1 MSTEA
6 ATTPPSI
13 EDIQAEL
20 EAIVPEDWE
29 PDAPEPEPEPE
40 PPQADPIESLAEEMG
55 WRKDFNGREA
65 VSAKEYIKRQQ
76 GFLRDSSRQL
86 RELKEATAKHGEQLV
101 RIQKQ
106 ALEDARRAAQAELDE
121 AVRMG
126 DTRAAAQAVEK
137 LTAAQEAPQ
146 TPQPPRIDPD
156 VETFVKDWVGKNDW
170 FSKDEEAVAYSDV
183 LYRREIRN
191 NGGVDDPVVILPKIE
206 AAIRK
211 RFPEHFDAPEPEP
224 EPPRARTPAP
234 SVNGTPRQ
242 AQPVGR
248 TATKGWN
255 DIEPAIRQMAR
266 EVVTNPGFRPDLKT
280 MAEKQAAYASAYF
293 KSEER

>member
-6 ATTPPSI
+6 AATPPSI

-40 PPQADPIESLAEEMG
+40 PPQADPIEALAEEMG

-106 ALEDARRAAQAELDE
+106 ALEDARKAAQAELDE

-137 LTAAQEAPQ
+137 LTAAQDAPAQ
-146 TPQPPRIDPD
+146 PQPAKLDADAEQFVREW
-156 VETFVKDWVGKNDW
+156 VERNDW
-170 FSKDEEAVAYSDV
+170 FSKDEDAVAYTDV
-183 LYRREIRN
+183 LYRREIQK

-224 EPPRARTPAP
+224 EPVRQRTSAP
-234 SVNGTPRQ
+234 VVNGTPRQ
-242 AQPVGR
+242 SQVVGR
-248 TATKGWN
+248 PAAKGWN

-280 MAEKQAAYASAYF
+280 MAEKQAAYAAAYF

>member
-20 EAIVPEDWE
+20 EAIIPEDFE
-29 PDAPEPEPEPE
+29 PDLEPEPEPE
-40 PPQADPIESLAEEMG
+40 PTAADPVESLAEEMG

-101 RIQKQ
+101 RIQRQ
-106 ALEDARRAAQAELDE
+106 ALDDARRAAQAELDE

-126 DTRAAAQAVEK
+126 DTRAATQAVEK
-137 LTAAQEAPQ
+137 LTAAQEASV
-146 TPQPPRIDPD
+146 QPPRIDPD
-156 VETFVKDWVGKNDW
+156 VETFVKDWVAKNDW
-170 FSKDEEAVAYSDV
+170 FSKDEDAVAFSDV
-183 LYRREIRN
+183 VYRKEIQK

-206 AAIRK
+206 AAIKK
-211 RFPEHFDAPEPEP
+211 RFPEHFDAPEP

-242 AQPVGR
+242 AQPIGR
-248 TATKGWN
+248 TATKSWN
-255 DIEPAIRQMAR
+255 DIEPAIRNMAR
-266 EVVTNPGFRPDLKT
+266 EIVTNPGFRPDLKT

>member
-29 PDAPEPEPEPE
+29 PEAPEPEPEPE
-40 PPQADPIESLAEEMG
+40 PPQADPIESLAEELG

-86 RELKEATAKHGEQLV
+86 RELKEATARHGEELV
-101 RIQKQ
+101 RIQKK
-106 ALEDARRAAQAELDE
+106 ALDEARKVAQAELDE

-146 TPQPPRIDPD
+146 TPPPPRLDPD
-156 VETFVKDWVGKNDW
+156 AETFVKDWVARNDW
-170 FSKDEEAVAYSDV
+170 FSKDEEAVAYTDV
-183 LYRREIRN
+183 LYRREIQK

-206 AAIRK
+206 AAIRR

-224 EPPRARTPAP
+224 EPPRPRTPPP

-242 AQPVGR
+242 AQPIGR
-248 TATKGWN
+248 TVAKGWS
-255 DIEPAIRQMAR
+255 DLDAPTRAMAR
-266 EVVTNPGFRPDLKT
+266 EIVNTPGFRPDLKT
-280 MAEKQAAYASAYF
+280 MAEKQAAYAAAYF

>member
-6 ATTPPSI
+6 AATPPSI

-29 PDAPEPEPEPE
+29 PEAPEPEPEPE

-86 RELKEATAKHGEQLV
+86 RELKEATAKHAEQLV

-106 ALEDARRAAQAELDE
+106 ALEDARKAAQAELDE

-137 LTAAQEAPQ
+137 LTAAQEAPTQ
-146 TPQPPRIDPD
+146 PQAPRIDPD

-183 LYRREIRN
+183 LYRKEIRE

-224 EPPRARTPAP
+224 PRARTPAP

-248 TATKGWN
+248 TVTKGWN

-266 EVVTNPGFRPDLKT
+266 EVVTNPGFRPDLRT